1 MFEFLDDIIPLE
13 EDEEEVL
20 PKNRRKRCVSIADEL
35 VRAMLTRPMVYVTG
49 AP

>member
-20 PKNRRKRCVSIADEL
+20 PKNRRKRYVSTDQL
-35 VRAMLTRPMVYVTG
+35 VRAMLTWLTVCVIG